1 MRTIFTAICVIC
13 LFGAT
18 YRLHAQDKLVLRNGR
33 TVEVKV
39 LRSSEEDD
47 KVKYI
52 YPSETIVYER
62 PKSVI
67 AYILYEDGRKEVF
80 DDNLKDNERVSS
92 RPPAT
97 QQTPQRP
104 ATTPGTQRPV
114 RNEVY
119 WEDVKTTFS
128 EADVKD
134 MTRLKRITATSSIS
148 YKDAIQQLK
157 KQAATLGAT
166 TILIMDVPDSGNT
179 DDIEV
184 VGVAFRDES
193 TELSS
198 QPSRPQSSQPVVAST
213 QPGRPQTDQ
222 TPASS
227 AADRRRRTAR
237 LTEDYNNNTK
247 LILDEAPSRQQTQ
260 RAPAR
265 PAPQQQAPQE
275 RAPQPS
281 EREIFGADEEDAV
294 YLLNGR
300 IIKGTIEEFE
310 PDDFVSIRTSTGR
323 MYEYT
328 MDEVRRVTY
337 GSASSNQRASATQP
351 ASRRPNA
358 RDDARYGDNRAG
370 SERAPRERAPRER
383 AQRDNFYPGE
393 KDVRGYKGVFD
404 VGYTLSFGHAEK
416 GRFELS
422 TSHGYQMNQYLFVG
436 LGLGLHMFSARDP
449 NMKLN
454 MTTVDKYPRYAD
466 PTEEI
471 TTAEG
476 QTLLPTSYEH
486 GMDSSFMFV
495 PAFIDVRAYLP
506 VTNSIVSPFASF
518 KLGYT
523 FNLTD
528 GFGPA
533 GLYFTPSIGARFD
546 VSPSIGLFLNIGYT
560 FQGLGE
566 SGTTKR
572 VTETGGTTTT
582 TLIRDEGYGYYY
594 RDQVG
599 GNLYKTISAQGFSI
613 RLGIEF

>member
-18 YRLHAQDKLVLRNGR
+18 YTLHAQDKLVLRNGR

-67 AYILYEDGRKEVF
+67 AYILYEDGRKEIF
-80 DDNLKDNERVSS
+80 DDDEKESERVAS
-92 RPPAT
+92 RPPT
-97 QQTPQRP
+97 SQQTPQRP
-104 ATTPGTQRPV
+104 ATTPVTQAPV
-114 RNEVY
+114 RKEVY

-128 EADVKD
+128 DADVKD
-134 MTRLKRITATSSIS
+134 MTRLKRISATSSIS
-148 YKDAIQQLK
+148 YKDAVQQLK
-157 KQAATLGAT
+157 KQAAALGAT

-193 TELSS
+193 KELSTP
-198 QPSRPQSSQPVVAST
+198 PSRPQSSQPITSS
-213 QPGRPQTDQ
+213 QPDRPDSSQ
-222 TPASS
+222 PATSS

-237 LTEDYNNNTK
+237 LTDDYNNNTK
-247 LILDEAPSRQQTQ
+247 LILDDAPSRQQTQ
-260 RAPAR
+260 RASAR
-265 PAPQQQAPQE
+265 PTPQQQAPQE

-281 EREIFGADEEDAV
+281 EREIFGADEEDVV

-300 IIKGTIEEFE
+300 TIKGTIEEFE

-337 GSASSNQRASATQP
+337 GSASSNQSASAAQP

-358 RDDARYGDNRAG
+358 RDDGRVADNRAG
-370 SERAPRERAPRER
+370 SARAPRERAPRER
-383 AQRDNFYPGE
+383 APKDNFYPGE
-393 KDVRGYKGVFD
+393 NDVRGYKGVFD
-404 VGYTLSFGHAEK
+404 VGYTLSFGNAEK

-422 TSHGYQMNQYLFVG
+422 TSHGYQMNRNLFVG

-449 NMKLN
+449 EMKLN
-454 MTTVDKYPRYAD
+454 MTTADKYPRYAD
-466 PTEEI
+466 PEEEI
-471 TTAEG
+471 ATAEG
-476 QTLLPTSYEH
+476 ETLLPTSYEH

-506 VTNSIVSPFASF
+506 VANSIVSPFASI

-523 FNLTD
+523 FNLSD

-533 GLYFTPSIGARFD
+533 GFYFAPSIGAKFD
-546 VSPSIGLFLNIGYT
+546 ISPSIGLFLNLGYT

-572 VTETGGTTTT
+572 VTETGGSSTT
-582 TLIRDEGYGYYY
+582 TLVRSEGYGYYY

-599 GNLYKTISAQGFSI
+599 GNLYKTTSAQGFSI